1 MITEE
6 RLAALKA
13 QMAALVEPPT
23 EYYTSRYSGE
33 EIDKGVDGALQLGG
47 ASTPQGAI
55 AALGAGVRPNLLVNP
70 FFKVNQRGRASY
82 TGKVPTVDCWSSIS
96 PTGTVQV
103 TDDGVL
109 LSGTGYDYF
118 ANYIESPEQY
128 NGKTITIS
136 ALVKN
141 PGGQFRINLFNESK
155 RVFNKFDIPAS
166 SDWVIISGTIH
177 GLQASDGDRLVFLL
191 YPGGGVPGQ
200 TATAQVMAV
209 KMEEGEN
216 QTLGY
221 IDSSGNPVLLE
232 RPDPLEELKC
242 KRLQLILPQGDSLN
256 YAPIGYGY
264 ILDASAR
271 ILIPTPIKMR
281 TNPTLG
287 FINGSISGLT
297 ILTTT
302 DHAIPT
308 AVSNIN
314 ALEYGVSINFVIPSG
329 ARNESPC
336 TLRCTTGYAFLNANI
351 V

>member
-1 MITEE
+1 MAHNTTIVSNGMTYNVTEFDHT
-6 RLAALKA
+6 A
-13 QMAALVEPPT
+13 Q
-23 EYYTSRYSGE
+23 
-33 EIDKGVDGALQLGG
+33 EIDDAVSNLGG

-70 FFKVNQRGRASY
+70 FFKINQRGKTSY
-82 TGKVPTVDCWSSIS
+82 TGIVPTVDCWKSMS
-96 PTGTVQV
+96 PTLTVQV

-128 NGKTITIS
+128 NGKTITVS

-155 RVFNKFDIPAS
+155 KVSNNFNIPAS

-191 YPGGGVPGQ
+191 YPGGAVPGQ

-232 RPDPLEELKC
+232 RPDPLELLKC
-242 KRLQLILPQGDSLN
+242 QRYFYYAKNILCPGQIKNGNIFLAM
-256 YAPIGYGY
+256 Y
-264 ILDASAR
+264 L
-271 ILIPTPIKMR
+271 PTKMR
-281 TNPTLG
+281 
-287 FINGSISGLT
+287 
-297 ILTTT
+297 
-302 DHAIPT
+302 
-308 AVSNIN
+308 
-314 ALEYGVSINFVIPSG
+314 VIPSMTVKSYG
-329 ARNESPC
+329 TIINNGVSNVPTTFGSLVLSGNILYFRTNAPANTANYTPC
-336 TLRCTTGYAFLNANI
+336 VLTDLDAEISAEL
-351 V
+351 